1 MRCKM
6 TKKELSQ
13 LRFINKEIEIL
24 KKQIEEAEQL
34 TEMHTASDVV
44 EGSNP
49 VWPYQKRTFHIEGVA
64 VPEYEKKVKR
74 LRKKLQRRL
83 DELMEK
89 REELEEYIA
98 TIEDSELRLIFTLRY
113 INGLSWRQIAAHMG
127 VLGDGSTER
136 KKHDRFLKFSR
147 IS

>member
-1 MRCKM
+1 M